1 MITIFYSLIP
11 TKRKIDTHTTNR
23 FVSFNNSTNQ
33 FMKAALITVFLFT
46 GITVFSQVVGGRSNS
61 ESTPKV
67 SEPAKISSGG
77 FSGDVNL
84 FSGGYGATIPLGSV
98 STPGGLSYNLSYNYN
113 SSFTVGVTPPI
124 ATGIP
129 YGEGW
134 NLNIPTVSVE
144 TEAFN
149 NFISADYCTEE
160 GLSLQLMDF
169 RTVDAKKEGDLYWY
183 SPYIDIPGVASGRA
197 IFKYIDVDDN
207 QTAVFVLNSFESP
220 VELRYKLGSWKVI
233 TADGTQYVFST
244 VMQSAT
250 APANRR
256 TLYYEQDDLSDT
268 TNVANNVM
276 MNGYQGNAENVANS
290 ISPKIS
296 YNLWYCTEI
305 SNRNI
310 KEQNIVFVYE
320 KFGAFNYFKEFKQTA
335 YGTAAASNFQN
346 TTFAADNDFTAYT
359 DILLKRIESHA
370 VNSMV
375 QLLKLN
381 YETNKTIINSNPE
394 LIPFYNPNNNGGRL
408 DSLYSYRV
416 VYQDGVVGDI
426 ADTWKRYEHT
436 KQNATTK
443 PSAVDGSNP
452 YVIGGNYVRSN
463 TTTDANG
470 RVPFNHSFLETPRIA
485 TGNYDMIPGDIY
497 EVRSTIRRSSPNSV
511 ELGASTIDIAVVTG
525 NLNNPTGSPNI
536 TTTYSQLN
544 NNNSNNTGIYYPTTD
559 YNKTRG
565 VPLFSTFNMALKWT
579 FSYSEGIKQTS
590 NFFVMP
596 NVPSKFGGL
605 NVQIGPGNSD
615 INYASTPGT
624 TPNIVASN
632 VPNAQSAYVFK
643 NNELAMKS
651 AATVSNNFG
660 IGLPWGMM
668 IPIYKSM
675 ITVFDPLLGSGANPN
690 DAFKM
695 WWNSNPGLYSYDNR
709 PTKMDSTV
717 SLEEFQ
723 LIRYTKNPYM
733 LVSIESYNV
742 NGEIND
748 PLNNGLK
755 LVSKKKMEYTTTRTQ
770 MLENYDYN
778 TNDPLR
784 YKSNASTAR
793 QVHILLKAVREIP
806 VIATSDT
813 TKYLTTFLEYAPF
826 VSADSVF
833 NDTKPLNGYKGLLLS
848 KFVDQLGGIT
858 KIEYYPVT
866 DQRTYYTNRYVF
878 DTYCNS
884 IVTTKAFGTM
894 KAVTAHPVVKYIL
907 KNDENDLVKNGT
919 ASSNNA
925 HKRWMYDFD
934 VSSKVFKTLDLYNA
948 DTRFHH
954 GRTTSYDVGFRTVS
968 VYGPTLVDNGTSYVN
983 KTVYE
988 HYGDVLTSA
997 GGASTN
1003 IEDYLYHG
1011 KIKSIKQYDVSNKL
1025 FEEKLFSYG
1034 YTLAFKN
1041 GYTRPNLMKENII
1054 WDQENDNPGGQYEYR
1069 DYYLNELISVNYQN
1083 VAISGPSAYQYLN
1096 IPVFTGT
1103 GDSKET
1109 PRFLDFY
1116 FYTALATTNQEYFL
1130 NSYFV
1135 KKTEEITRTYDD
1147 YLSKQA
1153 ILSATVLPVVVTTN
1167 PNPFGGGLV
1176 NSVNYLRSRDSAYI
1190 SQINVGTPK
1199 NVVTSLLAGSPLAD
1213 TVLFKL
1219 IESTRFTSAEKTQI
1233 LTAQTGLSNKI
1244 WKQAITH
1251 YNKFVALDLVNLTNT
1266 QSYFADE
1273 ILTHAIANM
1282 NSRWDQKLIE
1292 AFLMHDEYLS
1302 FPVLQALMSTSSY
1315 ISPGSITNVLAKQP
1329 QMPESIL
1336 SSIISSSVVPKTS
1349 LSRVFKYQVMT
1360 ESLYNQLNSNAT
1372 VSNTA
1377 IVEIIENGFSY
1388 PNEATLL
1395 NIINRSTPFSVA
1407 DMTRICAVANRQLE
1421 PSVITLL
1428 TSKYVNQPF
1437 LTQLQFSGNPL
1448 TQYCNGATSAGWNYI
1463 ENKIAYEY
1471 YEADYRGVSNGRAYK
1486 VLMGLEDIPN
1496 RTVNMTA
1503 IFGSG
1508 GTKTIANLALKH
1520 EPSWQVFSVTSTS
1533 VHLPTAKNEE
1543 QYFYLFDLKNR
1554 YDRYWYN
1561 YDIKDLGADLTSF
1574 VPTIIDN
1581 TNRKDDTL
1589 AYTAKWHTQ
1598 YSDAYEADA
1607 PEIPKYDGMTKSR
1620 QYNMRTTPYQKTTIT
1635 KSQRDETAM
1644 MRSEYYFYDARWNF
1658 EINPIVNR
1666 PYSEDVYCPETGS
1679 PTPSP
1684 ADCEQCMYWKYGFE
1698 SDFLNAL
1705 PNNYCLWEDDVI
1717 GYYACPFGVN
1727 AATCFPGAELVNCNP
1742 SLAEEQLPDPQRYLQ
1757 IGDALSKTLQ
1767 LRSTVV
1773 QLDTIMGAL
1782 NTEFATKRFDRSNK
1796 YVVDFYLDPNGTD
1809 PNGFDGIYRMF
1820 YPFDTLTTMTIVERN
1835 EYFQPAIVK
1844 NQNSIRTR
1852 YYYKKAQ
1859 QYWNDNTACDNPAY
1873 SFLYN
1878 YSSVDA
1884 QNIGLPI
1891 RVTVGWSRAD
1901 SLSTTFEFT
1910 NDGQV
1915 KKTTNPSGHFF
1926 DYTFDGFNRLTS
1938 VTENGTRLLSTNEY
1952 SQWNHDGSLSFN
1964 DRTNQNYVYSILY
1977 NDGTNKEYKKSFLDP
1992 LSREAGIL
2000 RAYGAN
2006 ANTKIYSGSVT
2017 YDSWGRAVESRKPF
2031 VTQDAGLIYRNSP
2044 VNSLKEIAKY
2054 DHNPASLKVRNANF
2068 NVAITSDQTV
2078 ETVTHIVNNI
2088 VASCE
2093 LGLNNTELQLIMK
2106 SGSTSAFRFKR
2117 TSVKDQDENETITYT
2132 NAFGKQVA
2140 TIGWSNL
2147 NEKIVTL
2154 FVYDNYGNLTK
2165 TINPSRQHTDYKY
2178 NILGQLVTETTVDGG
2193 TKRFMYNKM
2202 GQISAIQDQL
2212 DRDFKNGSNIS
2223 TPRYRKFTYDD
2234 YGKPTG
2240 QYWVTTTYHQDA
2252 FCYANSSIG
2261 QVGNYYVDPQGQSH
2275 YFRYTFSNRS
2285 SLDWLNTYSTLNP
2298 SLVIITTGGL
2308 PTGTSIAEKTTVY
2321 GTNNAFPLTIGKIVE
2336 TKSYNLSGVAVQ
2348 KITFSYDALGHIASQ
2363 LIRQHPTNEALNDPK
2378 TVLAKIDYPS
2388 YNYRG
2393 SLLEERIDIGNDNSV
2408 EMDYFYEYDDLN
2420 RLRKVYAAQNSVSNS
2435 SAATLMATYTYSDV
2449 LGTVAL
2455 AKLTVNNATTGTINA
2470 QDINYYYDMRDRLT
2484 SINSQLLDYT
2494 LYHDDNFPLTVIPD
2508 VTNILTVAHDDCYN
2522 GNVNGTKA
2530 SYKFNASTAINTV
2543 PMFSYSTD
2551 YGYKYDGLNR
2561 LTNAD
2566 GTVGDYVSAHY
2577 GNPSNTTQSDSYRIG
2592 DETIAYDKIGN
2603 ITTLLRVKPG
2613 AQTNLGITYDD
2624 FVYQYGSGNRL
2635 TFVDGIN
2642 GSADRT
2648 YTYDANGNM
2657 LTDNFRSISSTT
2669 YGRSSY
2675 AYNITKGTDAISYLY
2690 DGDDSRFYKKVVA
2703 TAQTTE
2709 EMYIKDALGR
2719 DLAIVK
2725 FTTTNGVTPPPTKE
2739 FFVFGNERI
2748 ARIVSDGLGSSPERI
2763 YPKEATFFLY
2773 DHLGNTRVSFEN
2785 VGTDNLSKVVN
2796 ALDYYP
2802 YGKILR
2808 EYDFGDG
2815 DRYLTTNHERDR
2827 ETGLDYRGAR
2837 YYDSD
2842 VARFLSLDP
2851 LSSKFPSMSSYCYV
2865 SGNPITLVDP
2875 DGMAP
2880 KPVHTVY
2887 VYNVWLDK
2895 EGNKQKKLSHS
2906 YKTTEKYADVRVYR
2920 YFNNTGDKVDEKTQV
2935 IKGTENPVV
2944 LNTGSA
2950 YPIDPDPGPLTFV
2963 PEGNDDA
2970 GNTGGKLGGQKG
2982 WDNGGKQWFLGTIT
2996 IVGGIVTLPAAGAY
3010 GITTTSISMVS
3021 AVDDIGGTYV
3031 SRRENGQFQSL
3042 TQSFFESEEAKDN
3055 VGVTKAVLGLFSLGS
3070 GVATSSKSLSDPLT
3084 LQTIGGIVTIIPD
3097 AAQAKENVQTI
3108 YKWW

>member
-1 MITIFYSLIP
+1 MIAKFYSLIP
-11 TKRKIDTHTTNR
+11 TIRIFNTHTINR
-23 FVSFNNSTNQ
+23 LISFYSLNNQ
-33 FMKAALITVFLFT
+33 FMRTTLFIVFLFVNT
-46 GITVFSQVVGGRSNS
+46 FIFSQVVGGRSNS

-67 SEPAKISSGG
+67 SESAKISSGG
-77 FSGDVNL
+77 FAGDVNL

-98 STPGGLSYNLSYNYN
+98 STPGGLSYSLSYNYN
-113 SSFTVGVTPPI
+113 SSFTVGVTPPV

-149 NFISADYCTEE
+149 NFSSQTYCNEE
-160 GLSLQLMDF
+160 GSVGAGMNFDNLGNEAL
-169 RTVDAKKEGDLYWY
+169 KEGDLYWY

-250 APANRR
+250 APANKRV
-256 TLYYEQDDLSDT
+256 LYYDPANPGSSTAST
-268 TNVANNVM
+268 TL
-276 MNGYQGNAENVANS
+276 NGTYPATKAEVVANS

-310 KEQNIVFVYE
+310 KEQNIIFVYD
-320 KFGAFNYFKEFKQTA
+320 KFGAFNYFKEFSQTA
-335 YGTAAASNFQN
+335 YKTAAAAIFQN

-359 DILLKRIESHA
+359 DIVLKRIESHA

-394 LIPFYNPNNNGGRL
+394 LIPFYNTNIDAGRL
-408 DSLYSYRV
+408 DSLFSYRV
-416 VYQDGVVGDI
+416 IYQDGITGDFGN
-426 ADTWKRYEHT
+426 TWKRYEHS
-436 KQNATTK
+436 KINNATM
-443 PSAVDGSNP
+443 SSGVDPYNP
-452 YVIGGNYVRSN
+452 YKLGSDYIRSTTGGS
-463 TTTDANG
+463 G
-470 RVPFNHSFLETPRIA
+470 LIPFSHSFLETPRIA
-485 TGNYDMIPGDIY
+485 TGFYDMIPGDIY
-497 EVRSTIRRSSPNSV
+497 EIRTKINRAIPTEDDLKIGN
-511 ELGASTIDIAVVTG
+511 GTIDIAVVTG
-525 NLNNPTGSPNI
+525 NLNNPTGSSSII
-536 TTTYSQLN
+536 TTYADLN
-544 NNNSNNTGIYYPTTD
+544 NNTNSGIFYSDDNYQ
-559 YNKTRG
+559 KTRG
-565 VPLFSTFNMALKWT
+565 IPLYSTFNMALKWT
-579 FSYSEGIKQTS
+579 MSYSESSKQTS

-605 NVQIGPGNSD
+605 NIQIGPGNSD
-615 INYASTPGT
+615 INYASSPSG
-624 TPNIVASN
+624 TPNLVNSN
-632 VPNAQSAYVFK
+632 VPAAKATYFMR
-643 NNELAMKS
+643 NNSIQVKS
-651 AATVSNNFG
+651 AAEVRNNFG
-660 IGLPWGMM
+660 VGLPWGMM
-668 IPIYKSM
+668 VPIYQSM
-675 ITVFDPLLGSGANPN
+675 VSIFDPLFGSAAPPSN
-690 DAFKM
+690 AFEF
-695 WWNSNPGLYSYDNR
+695 WWNDNLSLYAYPNK
-709 PTKMDSTV
+709 PTKLDESV
-717 SLEEFQ
+717 KLDEFQ

-733 LVSIESYNV
+733 LVSVELYNV

-770 MLENYDYN
+770 MLENYAYN
-778 TNDPLR
+778 TNDPLK
-784 YKSNASTAR
+784 YKSNSSTAR

-806 VIATSDT
+806 VIPTSDT

-826 VSADSVF
+826 VSADSVY

-878 DTYCNS
+878 NTYCNS
-884 IVTTKAFGTM
+884 VVTTPAFGTTKA
-894 KAVTAHPVVKYIL
+894 ATAHPVVKYIL

-934 VSSKVFKTLDLYNA
+934 VSSKVFKTMDLNNG
-948 DTRFHH
+948 DNRFHH
-954 GRTTSYDVGFRTVS
+954 GRTTSYDIGFRTVS

-988 HYGDVLTSA
+988 HYGDVLTSV
-997 GGASTN
+997 GGASSN

-1011 KIKSIKQYDVSNKL
+1011 KIKTIKQYDVSNKL
-1025 FEEKLFSYG
+1025 FEEKIFNYG

-1054 WDQENDNPGGQYEYR
+1054 WNQEEDNPGGQYEYK
-1069 DYYLNELISVNYQN
+1069 DYYLNQTLSVS
-1083 VAISGPSAYQYLN
+1083 SGGTTYNAPAAYQYLN

-1109 PRFLDFY
+1109 PKFLDFY
-1116 FYTALATTNQEYFL
+1116 FYSGLVTTNQEYFL

-1135 KKTEEITRTYDD
+1135 KKTEEISRTYDD

-1167 PNPFGGGLV
+1167 PNPFGSGHV
-1176 NSVNYLRSRDSAYI
+1176 NSVSYLKSRDSAYI

-1219 IESTRFTSAEKTQI
+1219 IESTRFTSAEKTEV

-1266 QSYFADE
+1266 QSYFADA

-1282 NSRWDQKLIE
+1282 SSRWDQKLIE

-1302 FPVLQALMSTSSY
+1302 LPVLQALMSTSSY

-1329 QMPESIL
+1329 QMTSGVL

-1349 LSRVFKYQVMT
+1349 LSKVLRYQVLT
-1360 ESLYNQLNSNAT
+1360 DSLYNQLNSNST
-1372 VSNTA
+1372 VANTA

-1388 PNEATLL
+1388 PNEAALL

-1407 DMTRICAVANRQLE
+1407 DMTRICAVANRELE

-1428 TSKYVNQPF
+1428 TSKYAGQQF

-1463 ENKIAYEY
+1463 ENKTSYEY

-1486 VLMGLEDIPN
+1486 VLMGLEDIPS

-1520 EPSWQVFSVTSTS
+1520 EPSWQVFSVTNTS

-1561 YDIKDLGADLTSF
+1561 YDVKDLGADLTSF
-1574 VPTIIDN
+1574 DPIIIDD
-1581 TNRKDDTL
+1581 TNSADDTL
-1589 AYTAKWHTQ
+1589 AYTTKWEAQ
-1598 YSDAYEADA
+1598 YETAYQADA

-1620 QYNMRTTPYQKTTIT
+1620 QYNLRSTPYQKTTIT
-1635 KSQRDETAM
+1635 KSQRDETTM

-1658 EINPIVNR
+1658 EILPLVSR
-1666 PYSEDVYCPETGS
+1666 PNSEEVYCPETGS
-1679 PTPSP
+1679 PTPNP
-1684 ADCEQCMYWKYGFE
+1684 ADCQQCQYWKYGLE

-1742 SLAEEQLPDPQRYLQ
+1742 SLDEEQLPDPLRYLQ
-1757 IGDALSKTLQ
+1757 LGDALSKSLQ

-1773 QLDTIMGAL
+1773 QLDTIMGTV

-1796 YVVDFYLDPNGTD
+1796 YIVDFYLDPIPDD
-1809 PNGFDGIYRMF
+1809 PNGFSGIYRMF
-1820 YPFDTLTTMTIVERN
+1820 YPFDTLTTMTVLERN

-1852 YYYKKAQ
+1852 FYYKKAQ
-1859 QYWNDNTACDNPAY
+1859 QYWNYNTTCENPAY

-1915 KKTTNPSGHFF
+1915 KKTTHASGHYY
-1926 DYTFDGFNRLTS
+1926 DYAFDGLNRLIS
-1938 VTENGTRLLSTNEY
+1938 VTENGTRLLSSTEY

-1977 NDGTNKEYKKSFLDP
+1977 SDGTIKEYQKEFLDP
-1992 LSREAGIL
+1992 LSRTAGVM
-2000 RAYGAN
+2000 RAYK
-2006 ANTKIYSGSVT
+2006 NTGDVKIYSGSVV
-2017 YDSWGRAVESRKPF
+2017 YDNWGRAVETRKPF
-2031 VTQDAGLIYRNSP
+2031 VKTDVGLIYRTNLTA
-2044 VNSLKEIAKY
+2044 SLKETSKY
-2054 DHNPASLKVRNANF
+2054 DHDPASLNTRSADYAVT
-2068 NVAITSDQTV
+2068 ITSEQTV
-2078 ETVTHIVNNI
+2078 EMVTHIVNYI

-2117 TSVKDQDENETITYT
+2117 TAIKDQDEKEMVTYQ
-2132 NAFGKQVA
+2132 NAFGQKVA
-2140 TIGWSNL
+2140 TIGWSSL
-2147 NEKIVTL
+2147 NEKVVTL

-2165 TINPSRQHTDYKY
+2165 TINPSRQHTDYKF
-2178 NILGQLVTETTVDGG
+2178 NILGQLVTETTVDNG
-2193 TKRFMYNKM
+2193 TKRYMYNKL
-2202 GQISAIQDQL
+2202 GQISAIQDQR

-2261 QVGNYYVDPQGQSH
+2261 QAGNYYVDPQGQSH
-2275 YFRYTFSNRS
+2275 YFRYTFSNCS
-2285 SLDWLNTYSTLNP
+2285 SLDWLNSYSTLDVL
-2298 SLVIITTGGL
+2298 SAIVTIGGL
-2308 PTGTSIAEKTTVY
+2308 PTGTNVAEKTMVY
-2321 GTNNAFPLTIGKIVE
+2321 GTNNAFPLTIGKIIE

-2348 KITFSYDALGHIASQ
+2348 KITYTYDNLEHITSQ
-2363 LIRQHPTNEALNDPK
+2363 VIRQHPTNETTNDTK
-2378 TVLAKIDYPS
+2378 TVVAKIDYPG

-2393 SLLEERIDIGNDNSV
+2393 SLLEERLDVGNDGTV
-2408 EMDYFYEYDDLN
+2408 DMDYFYEYDELN
-2420 RLRKVYAAQNSVSNS
+2420 RLSKVFAAQSLVAN
-2435 SAATLMATYTYSDV
+2435 SAAATQMAYYTYYDS
-2449 LGTVAL
+2449 LGTVSKTNL
-2455 AKLTVNNATTGTINA
+2455 RVDNTSGGYYQA
-2470 QDINYYYDMRDRLT
+2470 QDIDYTYDKRNRLT
-2484 SINSQLLDYT
+2484 SISSQLLDYM
-2494 LYHDDNFPLTVIPD
+2494 LYYDENFPATVID
-2508 VTNILTVAHDDCYN
+2508 NVNSNTTVVHNDCYN
-2522 GNVNGTKA
+2522 GNVNATKA
-2530 SYKFNASTAINTV
+2530 KYKFGSVSNGTIPLFSNT
-2543 PMFSYSTD
+2543 TD
-2551 YGYKYDGLNR
+2551 YGYTYDKLNR
-2561 LTNAD
+2561 LTKAD
-2566 GTVGDYVSAHY
+2566 ATVGDYVSLHY
-2577 GNPSNTTQSDSYRIG
+2577 ANGSNTTPSDSYRIG

-2613 AQTNLGITYDD
+2613 AQSNLGITYDD

-2642 GSADRT
+2642 GSTDRT
-2648 YTYDANGNM
+2648 YTYDANGNL
-2657 LTDNFRSISSTT
+2657 LTDNFKGISATT

-2675 AYNITKGTDAISYLY
+2675 AYDLTKGTDAISYLY
-2690 DGDDSRFYKKVVA
+2690 DGADGRFYKKVVA

-2725 FTTTNGVTPPPTKE
+2725 FTTTGGTTATTKE
-2739 FFVFGNERI
+2739 YFVFGNERI
-2748 ARIVSDGLGSSPERI
+2748 ARVTSVTGAKI
-2763 YPKEATFFLY
+2763 YPTEAIFFLY
-2773 DHLGNTRVSFEN
+2773 DHLGNTRVSFQYSTTN
-2785 VGTDNLSKVVN
+2785 VNQPHTIVN

-2802 YGKILR
+2802 YGKMLR
-2808 EYDFGDG
+2808 EYDMGDG
-2815 DRYLTTNHERDR
+2815 DRYLTTNHERDK

-2842 VARFLSLDP
+2842 VARFLSTDP
-2851 LSSKFPSMSSYCYV
+2851 WANQYPSWSTFNYV
-2865 SGNPITLVDP
+2865 MGNPIMLTDPTGKGVEGDFYTASGKWLGRDGNADDKAYVVDESKVVKNDNGLINLEKTEGEVCLSIGNKELLDRATWVHGESGGSSEKITTRVQNVGEASETADAKVCEYYAHAINNGAIKSKGFYKGIKVYMSKTVGGKVQNTSEGYFTGDGIGGNTNSKAFANARELGMTNLMAVSKAKNSISAVISSVNGGVDP
-2875 DGMAP
+2875 TGGCR
-2880 KPVHTVY
+2880 
-2887 VYNVWLDK
+2887 VWL
-2895 EGNKQKKLSHS
+2895 GA
-2906 YKTTEKYADVRVYR
+2906 ADAKR
-2920 YFNNTGDKVDEKTQV
+2920 YVGDASKHTS
-2935 IKGTENPVV
+2935 G
-2944 LNTGSA
+2944 
-2950 YPIDPDPGPLTFV
+2950 
-2963 PEGNDDA
+2963 A
-2970 GNTGGKLGGQKG
+2970 GFQFSFSS
-2982 WDNGGKQWFLGTIT
+2982 D
-2996 IVGGIVTLPAAGAY
+2996 GGIY
-3010 GITTTSISMVS
+3010 
-3021 AVDDIGGTYV
+3021 
-3031 SRRENGQFQSL
+3031 NH
-3042 TQSFFESEEAKDN
+3042 SFWRK
-3055 VGVTKAVLGLFSLGS
+3055 
-3070 GVATSSKSLSDPLT
+3070 
-3084 LQTIGGIVTIIPD
+3084 
-3097 AAQAKENVQTI
+3097 
-3108 YKWW
+3108 